1 MSLRFCHSNIAV
13 LISTHSIIGI
23 HLPLVVNIPRNT
35 RDFIPCFGVN
45 INAFQRYHFVLK
57 GVVVDLLV
65 NVKKAVALKELS
77 TFLEELRSKSVNLR
91 TRDRLHTSLLAAND
105 AGYRVD

>member
-1 MSLRFCHSNIAV
+1 
-13 LISTHSIIGI
+13 
-23 HLPLVVNIPRNT
+23 
-35 RDFIPCFGVN
+35 
-45 INAFQRYHFVLK
+45 
-57 GVVVDLLV
+57 VDLLV